1 MRDAFVMG
9 PIRSFSEMTPDDY
22 ATALQR
28 VRDQLDR
35 PEQPR

>member
-9 PIRSFSEMTPDDY
+9 LVRSFGELAPDDY

-28 VRDQLDR
+28 VRDQLDN